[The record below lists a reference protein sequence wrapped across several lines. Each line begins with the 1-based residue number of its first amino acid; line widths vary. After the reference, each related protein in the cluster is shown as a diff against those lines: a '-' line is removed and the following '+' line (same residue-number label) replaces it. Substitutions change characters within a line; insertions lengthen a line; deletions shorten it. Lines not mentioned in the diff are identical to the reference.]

1 MLLMLGN
8 KTKKEVACFKGFFFF
23 VAVKDECVII

>member
-8 KTKKEVACFKGFFFF
+8 KTKEVAFFEGSFFFRE
-23 VAVKDECVII
+23 VKDECVII